1 MLNRSYIFPFFIS
14 LGGYIFMVSMDTV
27 IKVLG
32 SDYPILQLLFFN
44 ALFSLLPLSF
54 FILKNHGLHFY
65 KNQNYTFQFI
75 RGLIHT
81 LGFFFVLMGVLKLP
95 LSVVYPVLFTS
106 PLMLLLMSHFILNE
120 NINVI
125 RVLAIFLGFSGVIIS
140 AEPFG
145 NSQVSLLG
153 IFLVFVGAFCIALT
167 NLLTRKYFH
176 LSTSFSAAFFSMIVS
191 VIAFLIA
198 MKFSFVPMSASDIF
212 LSMFGGVLAGLGISA
227 IIYGSRMLP
236 ASIYGM
242 TSYFQLI
249 YGVILGWLVFQQL
262 PTLFN
267 YLGIIF
273 VFSAGITLF
282 YFDKSKNES

>member
-54 FILKNHGLHFY
+54 FILKNHGLYFY

-75 RGLIHT
+75 RGIIHT

-106 PLMLLLMSHFILNE
+106 PLMLLLMSHFFLNE
-120 NINVI
+120 NINTI
-125 RVLAIFLGFSGVIIS
+125 RILAIFLGFSGVIIS

-145 NSQVSLLG
+145 NNQVSLIG

-267 YLGIIF
+267 YIGIIF

>member
-125 RVLAIFLGFSGVIIS
+125 RILAIFLGFSGVIIS

-212 LSMFGGVLAGLGISA
+212 LSIFGGVLAGLGISA

-267 YLGIIF
+267 YIGIIF

>member
-1 MLNRSYIFPFFIS
+1 

-120 NINVI
+120 NINII
-125 RVLAIFLGFSGVIIS
+125 RILAIFLGFSGVIIS

-212 LSMFGGVLAGLGISA
+212 LSMFGGILAGLGISA

-267 YLGIIF
+267 YIGIIF